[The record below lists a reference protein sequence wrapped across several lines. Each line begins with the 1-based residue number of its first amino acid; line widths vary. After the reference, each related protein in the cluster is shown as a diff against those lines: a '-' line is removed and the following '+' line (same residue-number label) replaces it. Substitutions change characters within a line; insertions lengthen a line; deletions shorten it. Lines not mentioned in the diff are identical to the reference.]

1 MSKYTTG
8 IGVSSYM
15 DRREIMKTINDL
27 EYEMNNPYND
37 GYTGSAMKKQLIKIK
52 EAATR
57 ALIDAPVYAGEEEW

>member
-8 IGVSSYM
+8 IVYSPDGKGA
-15 DRREIMKTINDL
+15 MKTINDL

-37 GYTGSAMKKQLIKIK
+37 GYTGAAMKKQLIKIK
-52 EAATR
+52 EAATK